1 MRARPSARP
10 HRVRHSWSLR
20 RKPPPSASPEAELD
34 GSGGL
39 GESASPEG
47 DADDE
52 ALDDAL
58 DDGLDDGDEEGD
70 SLFDGD
76 EDGLDDGDSEVSLE
90 LGDGGGL
97 TAAPMSVSRSNFE
110 AFWPFSADWVYAA
123 QILAGKSPPLTRP
136 PPAVPLSETCF
147 FSPSPNIPTEVT
159 RSGV

>member
-1 MRARPSARP
+1 MPVGTPAPG
-10 HRVRHSWSLR
+10 RHSWSLR
-20 RKPPPSASPEAELD
+20 RGSPSSDAESD

-39 GESASPEG
+39 GESASSDG

-52 ALDDAL
+52 A
-58 DDGLDDGDEEGD
+58 DGDSLADSLADGDDEGD
-70 SLFDGD
+70 SLADSLADGLEDGD
-76 EDGLDDGDSEVSLE
+76 WEVALE

-110 AFWPFSADWVYAA
+110 AFSPLSADSVYAA

>member
-1 MRARPSARP
+1 M
-10 HRVRHSWSLR
+10 
-20 RKPPPSASPEAELD
+20 PPPSPSPEGELD

-39 GESASPEG
+39 GESPSPEG

-52 ALDDAL
+52 ALDEAL
-58 DDGLDDGDEEGD
+58 DDGLDDGDDEGD
-70 SLFDGD
+70 SLADSLA
-76 EDGLDDGDSEVSLE
+76 DGLDEGDSEVALV

-110 AFWPFSADWVYAA
+110 ALSPFSADWVYAA

-147 FSPSPNIPTEVT
+147 FSPSPNMPTEVT